1 MSKIRSIKLRYL
13 ISGLSICLSTLL
25 IVSII
30 SYLFSYNITAQQSN
44 SRLQEKAM
52 RNAAE
57 LDTWFRQYGTIVND
71 LAEEVETTGIDPSA
85 DKETS
90 KKLIAKVKRY
100 DSTVLD
106 FYIGF
111 EDQKRGLISGTEW
124 VPDASYDCRTRGW
137 YIEAQKN
144 NTETVYTEPYVD
156 AMTGKIVITIAKAVN
171 DSKSGKVI
179 GVMCADIIMDHVI
192 DAVKSS
198 NIGEGCYS
206 FLLDEKG
213 DILTHANKDYLPTNN
228 GLTNISDI
236 NVPDYKKISN
246 SLSNKS
252 LNSFEATDFDGNK
265 KYFLLS
271 KISSTNWV
279 FGIAV
284 DQETYKK
291 PLNSLLLGFLIA
303 FLISIVAGVGIII
316 KFITDMVRP
325 IKALNNTVKNFSA
338 DNMDVRSNLAL
349 RDELGELSN
358 SFNQM
363 ADTIQEYSTD
373 LENKVA
379 ERTKELKEKNEQII
393 ESINYSERLQRAILP
408 DLSTNLGL
416 DQENYFTVWKPRDIV
431 GGDFYWCKGNDRYSL
446 LVVADCTGHG
456 VPGALMTMSL
466 STILDSYSDN
476 IGNRKPSEVL
486 YEVNTKLKQI
496 LGQNKAD
503 SIANDGA
510 DAAVC
515 LIDKT
520 DRKVTFSGAKLSLFI
535 NDGSTIV
542 EYKGTKSSIGYSNY
556 REPFFEDIEIPYD
569 KNMVFYI
576 TTDGLLDQ
584 NSEIGG
590 GGLARAGFIRMLDN
604 IKAKPLSEQKTELEN
619 HLKKCLSNVEQ
630 RDDITVV
637 AFNCSRL

>member
-1 MSKIRSIKLRYL
+1 M
-13 ISGLSICLSTLL
+13 
-25 IVSII
+25 
-30 SYLFSYNITAQQSN
+30 
-44 SRLQEKAM
+44 
-52 RNAAE
+52 
-57 LDTWFRQYGTIVND
+57 
-71 LAEEVETTGIDPSA
+71 
-85 DKETS
+85 
-90 KKLIAKVKRY
+90 
-100 DSTVLD
+100 
-106 FYIGF
+106 
-111 EDQKRGLISGTEW
+111 
-124 VPDASYDCRTRGW
+124 PDANYDCRTRNW

-144 NTETVYTEPYVD
+144 DTETVYTEPYVD
-156 AMTGKIVITIAKAVN
+156 AMTGKIVITIAKAVKN
-171 DSKSGKVI
+171 PQSGKVI

-213 DILTHANKDYLPTNN
+213 DILSHTNKDYLPTTK

-246 SLSNKS
+246 SLNNKS

-303 FLISIVAGVGIII
+303 FLISIVAGIGIII

-325 IKALNNTVKNFSA
+325 IKALNNTLKNFSA
-338 DNMDVRSNLAL
+338 DNMDVRSHLAL
-349 RDELGELSN
+349 EDELGELSN

-431 GGDFYWCKGNDRYSL
+431 GGDFYWCKGNERYSL

-466 STILDSYSDN
+466 STILDSYTDN
-476 IGNRKPSEVL
+476 IGNSKPSKIL
-486 YEVNTKLKQI
+486 DEVNTKLKQI

-520 DRKVTFSGAKLSLFI
+520 DRKVTFSGAKLSLFL

-556 REPFFEDIEIPYD
+556 REPYFEDIEIPYD
-569 KNMVFYI
+569 RNMVFYI

-590 GGLARAGFIRMLDN
+590 GGLARAGFIRLLEN
-604 IKAKPLSEQKTELEN
+604 IKTKPLLEQKTELEN